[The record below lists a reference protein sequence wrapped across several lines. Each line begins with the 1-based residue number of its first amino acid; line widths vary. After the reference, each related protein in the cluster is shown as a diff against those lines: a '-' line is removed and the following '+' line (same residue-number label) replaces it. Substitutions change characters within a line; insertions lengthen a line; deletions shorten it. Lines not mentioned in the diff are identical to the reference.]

1 MIVYCSLARKK
12 DWQAAF
18 PIYINSLAMPKNNE
32 FNCSMNNSSATIA
45 PTRSE
50 IRISLSVELPTL
62 NPSTRKM
69 LHRAAFA
76 VTFALCAALAVC
88 RWLGVCLP
96 TWLVLLMV
104 LGASAGWIY
113 GCIHI
118 LSEAE
123 RFEQEKQKGGKV

>member
-1 MIVYCSLARKK
+1 
-12 DWQAAF
+12 
-18 PIYINSLAMPKNNE
+18 MPKKHE
-32 FNCSMNNSSATIA
+32 FNCSMNSSSATIA

-50 IRISLSVELPTL
+50 IRISLSVGLSTL
-62 NPSTRKM
+62 SPSTRKM

-88 RWLGVCLP
+88 YWLGVVLP
-96 TWLVLLMV
+96 TWLVLLIV
-104 LGASAGWIY
+104 LGASAGWVY
-113 GCIHI
+113 GSIHI

>member
-1 MIVYCSLARKK
+1 MTKSSNL
-12 DWQAAF
+12 
-18 PIYINSLAMPKNNE
+18 NN
-32 FNCSMNNSSATIA
+32 FSMNNSNAIVA

-62 NPSTRKM
+62 SPSTRKM

-88 RWLGVCLP
+88 YWLGVCLP

-104 LGASAGWIY
+104 LGASVGWVY
-113 GCIHI
+113 VSIHI

-123 RFEQEKQKGGKV
+123 RFELEKQKGGLK

>member
-1 MIVYCSLARKK
+1 
-12 DWQAAF
+12 
-18 PIYINSLAMPKNNE
+18 MPKNNE

-50 IRISLSVELPTL
+50 IRISFSVELPTL
-62 NPSTRKM
+62 STSTRKM
-69 LHRAAFA
+69 LHRAAFV

-88 RWLGVCLP
+88 YWLGVILP
-96 TWLVLLMV
+96 TWIVFIMV
-104 LGASAGWIY
+104 LGASAGWLY
-113 GCIHI
+113 GSIHI

>member
-1 MIVYCSLARKK
+1 
-12 DWQAAF
+12 
-18 PIYINSLAMPKNNE
+18 
-32 FNCSMNNSSATIA
+32 
-45 PTRSE
+45 
-50 IRISLSVELPTL
+50 
-62 NPSTRKM
+62 M

-76 VTFALCAALAVC
+76 VTFALFAALAVC
-88 RWLGVCLP
+88 RWLDVCMP

-123 RFEQEKQKGGKV
+123 RFEQEKQKGGTV